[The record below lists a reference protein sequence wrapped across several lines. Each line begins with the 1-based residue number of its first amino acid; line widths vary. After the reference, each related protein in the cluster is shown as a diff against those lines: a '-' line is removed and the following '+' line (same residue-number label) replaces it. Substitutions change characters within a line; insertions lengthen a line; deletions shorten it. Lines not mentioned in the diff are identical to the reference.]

1 MGQIILWPMKKETDI
16 RRGRHCVFLKH
27 VHLVFVTKY
36 RRQIFDHDATEKL
49 RTYFSNVCADFEAER
64 VEMDGGPDHVHLLIN
79 YPPKLAISSLVN
91 SLKGVSSRL
100 LRRDRP
106 DIAVRYYD
114 KGVLWSPGYF
124 VSSCILTYQL
134 DLITTISVPGF
145 APIFPDICYHLT
157 HYKPAAADISV
168 ASDNPAHY
176 ADAIRYNARTPLQ
189 GSLLPLTRL
198 VWA

>member
-157 HYKPAAADISV
+157 HYKPAAADIPV

-198 VWA
+198 V

>member
-91 SLKGVSSRL
+91 
-100 LRRDRP
+100 RP
-106 DIAVRYYD
+106 QKAYRVGYCDEIDQILQSGITTKAFC
-114 KGVLWSPGYF
+114 GVLA
-124 VSSCILTYQL
+124 IL
-134 DLITTISVPGF
+134 
-145 APIFPDICYHLT
+145 
-157 HYKPAAADISV
+157 SV
-168 ASDNPAHY
+168 AAS
-176 ADAIRYNARTPLQ
+176 
-189 GSLLPLTRL
+189 
-198 VWA
+198 